1 MTSSKVFGT
10 AVVRCCEVWKVDADV
25 DRRRLGKLERRH
37 LASASAPHYICLCLR
52 SVAQPCGACSPP
64 KHVLV
69 CTHAPSRYRLGV
81 TPGPGLEPE
90 LGLGLE
96 SRTIDNR
103 STGMEDGSWKLK
115 GERARARRSETRE
128 EIRERRET
136 HRGTDGRRV
145 RTTPQPRRFYRRQ

>member
-96 SRTIDNR
+96 S
-103 STGMEDGSWKLK
+103 KLK